1 PGHSRQSH
9 PRMSSP
15 HLEVEHALFAA
26 GARYVIGVDE
36 VGRGAIAGPVWVSA
50 GVWAPDCGPIPEGLR
65 DSKLIP
71 EHRRGD
77 IAQRADQWLLASAS
91 GHTEASA
98 IDSGGI
104 MAALSSAG
112 ASAVL
117 QAWRSVDEPIST
129 VVLLDGNQDWL
140 SAHLPSGLSVVTRA
154 KADLTAAAVSAASV
168 IAKVS
173 RDQVM
178 IDADGRFPGYG
189 FAGHKG
195 YGSAVHREAIARL
208 GPCPLHRVTW
218 ISSLKPQGPSGLD

>member
-1 PGHSRQSH
+1 
-9 PRMSSP
+9 MNVP
-15 HLEVEHALFAA
+15 HLEVEHALVAA

-50 GVWAPDCGPIPEGLR
+50 GVWSPDCGPIPEGLR

-71 EHRRGD
+71 ERRRGD
-77 IAQRADQWLLASAS
+77 IAQRAEQWLLASAS

-112 ASAVL
+112 ASAVA
-117 QAWRSVDEPIST
+117 QAWRSVGEPRAT

-140 SAHLPSGLSVVTRA
+140 SAHLPPGLSVVTCT

-178 IDADGRFPGYG
+178 IEADERFPGYG

-195 YGSAVHREAIARL
+195 YGSAVHREAITRL

-218 ISSLKPQGPSGLD
+218 ISSLKVQSPSGLD

>member
-1 PGHSRQSH
+1 
-9 PRMSSP
+9 MSTP
-15 HLEVEHALFAA
+15 HLEVEHSLVER
-26 GARYVIGVDE
+26 GTQYVIGVDE

-50 GVWAPDCGPIPEGLR
+50 GVWNPGCGPIPEGLR

-71 EHRRGD
+71 ERRRVD
-77 IAQRADQWLLASAS
+77 IAQRATQWLLASGS
-91 GHTEASA
+91 GSREASV

-104 MAALSSAG
+104 MAALGGAG
-112 ASAVL
+112 ADAVV
-117 QAWRSVDEPIST
+117 QAWRSVGEPAAT

-140 SAHLPSGLSVVTRA
+140 SAHLPPGLAVVTLA
-154 KADLTAAAVSAASV
+154 KADLSAAAVSAASV

-178 IDADGRFPGYG
+178 IEADEQYPEYG

-195 YGSAVHREAIARL
+195 YGSAAHREAIVRL

-218 ISSLKPQGPSGLD
+218 ISSLKDQSSSGLD